1 MEFIKFLY
9 HTKIRL
15 MFYFGLGWN
24 EFATPIAV
32 TRDIAVILTFA
43 KLVLNISFGWR
54 IDALICLLSG
64 LLFVLVGLLLKKSG
78 MADYASRVSNGVN
91 PQLML
96 IEKIYEMVRK

>member
-15 MFYFGLGWN
+15 MFYFSLGWN

-32 TRDIAVILTFA
+32 IRDIAVILTFA
-43 KLVLNISFGWR
+43 KLVLNISFGWK
-54 IDALICLLSG
+54 IDALICFLSG
-64 LLFVLVGLLLKKSG
+64 LIFILVGFILKATG
-78 MADYASRVSNGVN
+78 MSDYATRVSNSVN